1 MQTTRWQ
8 RSSLTIGDVARRT
21 GLATSAL
28 RFYEQEALI
37 ESLRTPGNQRRY
49 PRSVIRR
56 VSFIRAAQR
65 VGLTLA
71 EIRAML
77 DDLPAGRSPTRE
89 DWQELARR
97 WKPWLDERIAA
108 LERLRDQLS
117 SCIGCGCLSLDSCAL
132 YNSGDAAG
140 NLGPGP
146 RYLLGDSPQGSPGA
160 ALTERP

>member
-1 MQTTRWQ
+1 MQNTRW
-8 RSSLTIGDVARRT
+8 RKTSLTIGDVARRT
-21 GLATSAL
+21 GLSTSAL
-28 RFYEQEALI
+28 RFYEQQALI
-37 ESLRTPGNQRRY
+37 ESLRTSGNQRRY
-49 PRSVIRR
+49 TRDVIRR

-117 SCIGCGCLSLDSCAL
+117 SCIGCGCLTLDSCAL
-132 YNSGDAAG
+132 YNAGDAAG
-140 NLGPGP
+140 SLGTGP
-146 RYLLGDSPQGSPGA
+146 RFLLGDSPKDLQA
-160 ALTERP
+160 RK

>member
-8 RSSLTIGDVARRT
+8 KTSLSIGDVARRT
-21 GLATSAL
+21 GLNTSAL
-28 RFYEQEALI
+28 RFYEEKALI

-49 PRSVIRR
+49 ARDVIRR

-65 VGLTLA
+65 VGLTL
-71 EIRAML
+71 EEVRAML
-77 DDLPAGRSPTRE
+77 DDLPAGRPPTRA

-132 YNSGDAAG
+132 YNHGDAAG
-140 NLGPGP
+140 SLGPGP
-146 RYLLGDSPQGSPGA
+146 RYLLGDSPEDLRA
-160 ALTERP
+160 RN